1 MFKTG
6 DHVVYGTNGV
16 CEISDI
22 QTRKVGDR
30 ETDYYVLRPVY
41 NGNTTLYVPASN
53 EKLVA
58 KMKETLTKE
67 EVIALI
73 RSIPSKECVWIENE
87 SERKE
92 AYRSI
97 VASGDRTELIR
108 LIKTLH
114 LHRAKQLEVGKKL
127 HISDEK
133 LLTEAEKILHDEF
146 AYVLDIDRECIVKY
160 ILEEKDKGAV

>member
-1 MFKTG
+1 M
-6 DHVVYGTNGV
+6 YGTNGV

-73 RSIPSKECVWIENE
+73 RSIPSEECVWIENE

>member
-1 MFKTG
+1 M
-6 DHVVYGTNGV
+6 YGTNGV

-41 NGNTTLYVPASN
+41 NGNTTLYVPALN

-58 KMKETLTKE
+58 KMKEMLTKE

-92 AYRSI
+92 TYRSI